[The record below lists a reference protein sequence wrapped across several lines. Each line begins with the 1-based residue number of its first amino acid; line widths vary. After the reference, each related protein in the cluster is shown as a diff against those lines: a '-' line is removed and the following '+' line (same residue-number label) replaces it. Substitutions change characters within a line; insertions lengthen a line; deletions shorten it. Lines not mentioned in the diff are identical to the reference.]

1 MTRGRRPDRPASSRA
16 ETLGWLAFLLFVAG
30 VYRLRQ
36 ALNRS
41 AREY

>member
-1 MTRGRRPDRPASSRA
+1 MTTGPRGDRPASFRA
-16 ETLGWLAFLLFVAG
+16 EAIGWVAFLLFVAG

-41 AREY
+41 AGER